1 MSEAQNPNPTPEDNN
16 TPPEQ
21 QTPLEQFLFHQ
32 RRALEETRKALESL
46 LPPGF
51 KEHTQAASNEFANGF
66 RVLVDA
72 AIDEIKKAS
81 ELDDFKGYKRTE
93 QAATSSEEE
102 ENNDDDGDD
111 TASSSKGKIKVELD
125 D

>member
-1 MSEAQNPNPTPEDNN
+1 MSDAQNPNPTPDENN
-16 TPPEQ
+16 TPPES

-32 RRALEETRKALESL
+32 RRALEETGKALESL

-51 KEHTQAASNEFANGF
+51 KEHTQAAGNEFANGF

-81 ELDDFKGYKRTE
+81 DSEDFKSYKRTEQE
-93 QAATSSEEE
+93 QAATSSEDED
-102 ENNDDDGDD
+102 NDDDD
-111 TASSSKGKIKVELD
+111 TASSGKGKIKVELD

>member
-1 MSEAQNPNPTPEDNN
+1 MSEEQNPNLEDN
-16 TPPEQ
+16 PEPQ
-21 QTPLEQFLFHQ
+21 RPQTPLEQFLFHQ
-32 RRALEETRKALESL
+32 RRALEETGKALESL

-51 KEHTQAASNEFANGF
+51 KEHTQAAGNEFASGF

-81 ELDDFKGYKRTE
+81 EMEDPEAQARAE
-93 QAATSSEEE
+93 QERQASS
-102 ENNDDDGDD
+102 NLSSDDDDDD
-111 TASSSKGKIKVELD
+111 TAGSGKEKIKVELD

>member
-1 MSEAQNPNPTPEDNN
+1 MSDDMNPNLEDN
-16 TPPEQ
+16 PEPQ
-21 QTPLEQFLFHQ
+21 QPQTPLEQFLFHQ
-32 RRALEETRKALESL
+32 RRALEETGKALESL

-51 KEHTQAASNEFANGF
+51 KEHTQAAGNEFASGF

-81 ELDDFKGYKRTE
+81 EMEDPEAQARAEQERQASSNLSSDGSDD
-93 QAATSSEEE
+93 
-102 ENNDDDGDD
+102 DD
-111 TASSSKGKIKVELD
+111 TAGSGKEKIKVELD